1 MRWLN
6 AGISAL
12 LAGWLTHLLDLQAA
26 STVGVF
32 LVVFVVL
39 SLTGMSFGGIWNSGL
54 WTTTFVRRLIGAFAD
69 GVIWLGTIAVLVEIQ
84 MTFRVDLLVTR
95 YAALAAGKDIS
106 LTGFYTF
113 MIWCALLLLAK
124 PVFQDLPP
132 VLKTVIGKIAAPVAH
147 VVRSRFTGMGG
158 SSSFGGL
165 FNDWAHPH
173 RQGQLLLGGSI
184 YSPGWIVGRSD
195 DRHFITIAT
204 SRSGKGRSA
213 IIPNLLTWPGSALV
227 IDPKGQNAAV
237 TAAARGQ
244 GGGRVK
250 TGMGQSVR
258 IVDPFGELKAQGVD
272 LETHRFNP
280 LTALDPAALDAVEQI
295 RRLTDALVV
304 PDSSGGPD
312 KDFWDRNASTV
323 IAGAIAHALTGPGV
337 RPELRTLYG
346 VRDVLKNLRNESLR
360 ESMAKNGAAGGLAQ
374 VAVTTL
380 ESLSEKAEGDV
391 IGTALSHTD
400 WLDSLAMKEALAASD
415 FSLSDLKTGLCT
427 VYLVLPPKYLDEHG
441 RFLRLFV
448 NLALLEASKGR
459 KSQYPILMVLDE
471 FYALG
476 RLQFVAKAAGL
487 LAGYGVKLWPIVQN
501 LSQISEL
508 YPDNWETF
516 LGNAGMWQVFAVND
530 QTTAR
535 YMSER
540 LGEHIVWR
548 KQRTFNNETQK
559 YDEEWMPQGASFLR
573 TGIELGRETSRDSGN
588 QVIFVEG
595 GDSFLLRRRPYD
607 KTFKREQYSPDPS
620 EPERPGLRGF
630 RLPTFEEIFEWI
642 FERIDAWLAR
652 KAALNAPVQRPAPVP
667 PHVAVKTMSKD
678 ELEAEIKN
686 INAEVIADPRT
697 INYSNFTPEEK
708 AKWFADHKHQYDRTT
723 EIEAELAARLAR
735 EQAAAPAAATSPPSP
750 KHPATAALLQEWEE
764 EWKQVLHG
772 SKEKRNERNV

>member
-12 LAGWLTHLLDLQAA
+12 VAFVFIRLFDVSLTVAA
-26 STVGVF
+26 CVF
-32 LVVFVVL
+32 LAVFVVL
-39 SLTGMSFGGIWNSGL
+39 TLTGSSFGGIWNSGL
-54 WTTTFVRRLIGAFAD
+54 WTLLPVRRLVGAIAD
-69 GVIWLGTIAVLVEIQ
+69 GAMFIATALFSWWLVVDVIDVPGLS
-84 MTFRVDLLVTR
+84 FRLLDFLTHGQPDPALPKPLIMLLWTGMLLLVPFSAIPR
-95 YAALAAGKDIS
+95 
-106 LTGFYTF
+106 F
-113 MIWCALLLLAK
+113 
-124 PVFQDLPP
+124 
-132 VLKTVIGKIAAPVAH
+132 KTLIGKVAAPLLRL
-147 VVRSRFTGMGG
+147 VRSRFVGMGG

-165 FNDWAHPH
+165 FHDWAHPH
-173 RQGQLLLGGSI
+173 REGQLLLGGSL
-184 YSPGWIVGRSD
+184 YSPGWIVGRTD

-237 TAAARGQ
+237 TAAARGH

-250 TGMGQSVR
+250 KGLGQSVR
-258 IVDPFGELKAQGVD
+258 IVDPFAELKAQGVD
-272 LETHRFNP
+272 LKTHRFNP
-280 LTALDPAALDAVEQI
+280 LTALDPAALDIVEQI

-304 PDSSGGPD
+304 PDPKGGES
-312 KDFWDRNASTV
+312 DFWDRSASII
-323 IAGAIAHALTGPGV
+323 IAGAVAHVLTGETV
-337 RPELRTLYG
+337 RPEMRNLYG
-346 VRDVLKNLRNESLR
+346 VRDVLKNLRSESLR
-360 ESMAKNGAAGGLAQ
+360 ESMSSNRAAGGLAQ
-374 VAVTTL
+374 VAVATL

-400 WLDSLAMKEALAASD
+400 WLDSLAMKEALASE
-415 FSLSDLKTGLCT
+415 FSLSELKTGLCT

-448 NLALLEASKGR
+448 NLALQEASKGR
-459 KSQYPILMVLDE
+459 KTRFPILMVLDE

-476 RLQFVAKAAGL
+476 RLQFMATAAGL

-501 LSQISEL
+501 LGQIAEL

-548 KQRTFNNETQK
+548 KQRTFNQETQK
-559 YDEEWMPQGASFLR
+559 YEEEWMPQGASFLR

-588 QVIFVEG
+588 QVIFIEG

-620 EPERPGLRGF
+620 EPERSRLLSLRDWRTLWESGLDVAAS
-630 RLPTFEEIFEWI
+630 
-642 FERIDAWLAR
+642 RIDEWLAR
-652 KAALNAPVQRPAPVP
+652 KAG
-667 PHVAVKTMSKD
+667 
-678 ELEAEIKN
+678 
-686 INAEVIADPRT
+686 
-697 INYSNFTPEEK
+697 
-708 AKWFADHKHQYDRTT
+708 
-723 EIEAELAARLAR
+723 
-735 EQAAAPAAATSPPSP
+735 
-750 KHPATAALLQEWEE
+750 
-764 EWKQVLHG
+764 KQ
-772 SKEKRNERNV
+772 